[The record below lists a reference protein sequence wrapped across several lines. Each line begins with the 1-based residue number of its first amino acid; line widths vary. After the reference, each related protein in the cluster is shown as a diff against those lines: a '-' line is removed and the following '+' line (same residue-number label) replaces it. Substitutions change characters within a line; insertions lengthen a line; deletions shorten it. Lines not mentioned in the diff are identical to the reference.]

1 MRFTGHERDF
11 NVGTTTENSNYND
24 FMHARATI
32 PHWGRFLS
40 VDPNINLEAGLYQPQ
55 RWNRYSYAANNPVK
69 YVDPNGRDV
78 TLFVR
83 DNSGGGGWT
92 NFGHM
97 AVRVFGKGYDY
108 TFDFGRYR
116 DTHMLIFGEGIL
128 RTWSNWEAFLKKQS
142 GHGSGRTVTWQTP
155 GAYDAAMIKYFED
168 LAAKGQ
174 QTNQTV
180 DYTEYKLASDY
191 SIFGTNCSTLSC
203 EAMSAAESQ
212 TGFLYK
218 VLIGSSV
225 ERQAPLRLGPP

>member
-1 MRFTGHERDF
+1 MDERRSHGDSRIR
-11 NVGTTTENSNYND
+11 E
-24 FMHARATI
+24 
-32 PHWGRFLS
+32 
-40 VDPNINLEAGLYQPQ
+40 
-55 RWNRYSYAANNPVK
+55 
-69 YVDPNGRDV
+69 
-78 TLFVR
+78 
-83 DNSGGGGWT
+83 
-92 NFGHM
+92 
-97 AVRVFGKGYDY
+97 GYDY

-212 TGFLYK
+212 TGVLYK

-225 ERQAPLRLGPP
+225 ERQAPLRLGPL